1 MKLATS
7 VAAGLVLA
15 SPAQADDFPTECS
28 ASLTALTISGVEAFC
43 KDLRVTSEGG
53 LLAQKLIQRGDCE
66 KIAYNQLQ
74 LDLER
79 LGARP
84 NPNTNG
90 MDNTEAW
97 CDYAQGALERSLPDS
112 KAVESR

>member
-1 MKLATS
+1 MKLATA

-15 SPAQADDFPTECS
+15 SPAQADDFPTECG

-53 LLAQKLIQRGDCE
+53 LLAEKLIQRGDCE

-84 NPNTNG
+84 NPKMNG